1 MYPLVD
7 LHCHLDLYEN
17 PQRVVSLCDDSTYI
31 LSVTTTPKAWFGTK
45 KLAENRKRIRTALGL
60 HPQIAHERCDELE
73 LFDLLINETK
83 YIGEIGLDGS
93 STLKKFQPIQKK
105 VFEHILMKANQSD
118 PKILTIHSYQAV
130 DDVLDCLN
138 GCFSNG
144 IPILH
149 WYTGSETQLKRAID
163 SGCYFSVNQRMLLN
177 QKGRQLIGKI
187 PKDRILTETDGPF
200 ITHKN
205 QPILPGG
212 VMPAVDGLAMLWN
225 EPRERVVGRV
235 FENLK
240 FIVYAINQNQ

>member
-1 MYPLVD
+1 MYPLID

-60 HPQIAHERCDELE
+60 HPQIAHERCNELE
-73 LFDLLINETK
+73 LLDLLINETK
-83 YIGEIGLDGS
+83 YIGEVGLDGS

-105 VFEHILMKANQSD
+105 VFEHILIKANQSD

-138 GCFSNG
+138 RYFSNG

-149 WYTGSETQLKRAID
+149 WYTGSEMQLKRAID
-163 SGCYFSVNQRMLLN
+163 NGCYFSVNQRMLLN

-200 ITHKN
+200 ITHNN

-212 VMPAVDGLAMLWN
+212 VIPTVDGLAMLWN
-225 EPRERVVGRV
+225 ESREQVVGRV

>member
-1 MYPLVD
+1 MYPLID

-17 PQRVVSLCDDSTYI
+17 PQKVASLCDDSAYI

-60 HPQIAHERCDELE
+60 HPQIAHERYDELE

-83 YIGEIGLDGS
+83 YIGEVGLDGS
-93 STLKKFQPIQKK
+93 RVFKEFQSIQKK
-105 VFEHILMKANQSD
+105 VFGHILMKANQSD
-118 PKILTIHSYQAV
+118 SKILTIHSYQTV

-138 GCFSNG
+138 RYFSNG

-163 SGCYFSVNQRMLLN
+163 SGCYFSINQRMLST
-177 QKGRQLIGKI
+177 QKGRQLISKI

-212 VMPAVDGLAMLWN
+212 VIPAVDGLAMLWN
-225 EPRERVVGRV
+225 GSREQVVVRV

-240 FIVYAINQNQ
+240 FIVNKV